1 MTTESDLRH
10 KVDIK
15 EDGEL
20 GGTQIIEEDITVE
33 RKHSSVTTGEDSV
46 SNFQVSIVREKHPVS
61 VVYIHAYM
69 QTLNYDTNGIKVL
82 CACVHFVQVFKSS
95 YCCVKRFCCIHSA
108 KRSLDLSCVLA
119 FMAKGIAFS
128 SNSNTLCAILI
139 NNNIASL
146 HHM

>member
-33 RKHSSVTTGEDSV
+33 RKHSSVATGEDSV

-69 QTLNYDTNGIKVL
+69 QTLNYGMNVIKVL
-82 CACVHFVQVFKSS
+82 CACVHFVQVFESS
-95 YCCVKRFCCIHSA
+95 YCCVKRFCCTHRA
-108 KRSLDLSCVLA
+108 KSSLVLSCVLA
-119 FMAKGIAFS
+119 FMAYSIAFS
-128 SNSNTLCAILI
+128 SNSITLCIILI
-139 NNNIASL
+139 DNNIASL

>member
-10 KVDIK
+10 KVDIM

-61 VVYIHAYM
+61 VLYIHAYM
-69 QTLNYDTNGIKVL
+69 QTLNYVMNVIKVL
-82 CACVHFVQVFKSS
+82 CACVHFVHVFESS
-95 YCCVKRFCCIHSA
+95 YCCVK
-108 KRSLDLSCVLA
+108 K
-119 FMAKGIAFS
+119 
-128 SNSNTLCAILI
+128 ILLY
-139 NNNIASL
+139 S
-146 HHM
+146 

>member
-69 QTLNYDTNGIKVL
+69 QTLNYVTL
-82 CACVHFVQVFKSS
+82 CVHFAQVFESS
-95 YCCVKRFCCIHSA
+95 YCCVKRICCIHRA
-108 KRSLDLSCVLA
+108 KSSLVLSCVLA

-128 SNSNTLCAILI
+128 SDSITLCIILI
-139 NNNIASL
+139 NNNITSL